1 MTALDFTTIA
11 PKSFTDAAVQALH
24 DAMRAADGAWRAAR
38 AQMADEG
45 LIRELARDFIGASYA
60 FQKARFGKVTVKM
73 SVASLL
79 R

>member
-1 MTALDFTTIA
+1 MTALDFTTIT
-11 PKSFTDAAVQALH
+11 PKSFTNATIQALH

-45 LIRELARDFIGASYA
+45 LIRDLAEDFIGASYA
-60 FQKARFGKVTVKM
+60 FQKARFGKVTVRM
-73 SVASLL
+73 SVAALL